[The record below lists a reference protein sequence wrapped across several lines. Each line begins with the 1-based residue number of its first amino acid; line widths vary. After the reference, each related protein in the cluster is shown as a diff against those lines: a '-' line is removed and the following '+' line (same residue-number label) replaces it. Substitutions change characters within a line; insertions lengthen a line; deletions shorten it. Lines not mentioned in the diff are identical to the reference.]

1 MAKARIQLSDHFT
14 YSRLIRFT
22 MPSIMM
28 MIFSSIYGVVDGYFV
43 SNYVGSLPFASL
55 NLAMPYIM
63 ILAAI
68 GFMFGSGGTALVSME
83 LGMGH
88 RKRANEI
95 FSLIIYVLIVSGTL
109 LSIIGFVTAAPV
121 SRLLGATDEMLPYS
135 VLYIRINMVGQVA
148 FMLQYL
154 FQSFLVT
161 AERPKMG
168 LAVTIAAGV
177 TNMFLDWLFVGVLGF
192 GLAGAAWATVASQT
206 IGGVLPLIY
215 FILPNS
221 TKLRVGKTHM
231 DWSALLK
238 VCTNGSSEL
247 LSNAASSI
255 VGMLYNHQLLVYS
268 GADGVAAYGVI
279 MYVNFIFAG
288 IYFGYSVGVAPV
300 TGYHYGAGH
309 RDELKNIF
317 TKSMR
322 MIFAAA
328 VTLTALAELSAP
340 VLVKIFV
347 SYDAE
352 LMAMTVHGFRIY
364 SIAFLFMGFN
374 IFGSGFFT
382 ALNNGL
388 ISAVLSFMRTVV
400 FQVACVFILPL
411 RWGLDG
417 IWAVA
422 AVSDGLCLI
431 LTTFMLVRNQKKYGY

>member
-1 MAKARIQLSDHFT
+1 MAKVRIQLSDHFT

-22 MPSIMM
+22 LPSILM

-43 SNYVGSLPFASL
+43 SNYVGALPFASL
-55 NLAMPYIM
+55 NLAMPFIM

-88 RKRANEI
+88 PKRANEI
-95 FSLIIYVLIVSGTL
+95 FSLIIYVLIVSGTI
-109 LSIIGFVTAAPV
+109 LSVIGFVTAAPV

-154 FQSFLVT
+154 FQSFLIT

-206 IGGVLPLIY
+206 VGGVIPLVY
-215 FILPNS
+215 FILPNG
-221 TKLRVGKTHM
+221 TKLRIGRTHM
-231 DWSALLK
+231 DVRALIK

-247 LSNAASSI
+247 LSNAASSL
-255 VGMLYNHQLLVYS
+255 VGMLYNHQLLVYAGS
-268 GADGVAAYGVI
+268 NGVAAYGVI
-279 MYVNFIFAG
+279 MYVNFIFSG

-300 TGYHYGAGH
+300 VGFHYGAGN
-309 RDELKNIF
+309 RDELKNVF
-317 TKSMR
+317 RKSMK
-322 MIFAAA
+322 MIATAAI
-328 VTLTALAELSAP
+328 TLTVLSQLCAAL
-340 VLVKIFV
+340 LVRIFV
-347 SYDAE
+347 SYDE
-352 LMAMTVHGFRIY
+352 NLMAMTVHGFRLY
-364 SIAFLFMGFN
+364 SVAFLFMGFN
-374 IFGSGFFT
+374 IFGSSFFT

-388 ISAVLSFMRTVV
+388 LSAILSFMRTIVL
-400 FQVACVFILPL
+400 QIASIYILPL
-411 RWGLDG
+411 LFGLDG
-417 IWAVA
+417 LWSVIV
-422 AVSDGLCLI
+422 VSDGLCLI
-431 LTTFMLVRNQKKYGY
+431 LTTTLLVRYHRRYGY